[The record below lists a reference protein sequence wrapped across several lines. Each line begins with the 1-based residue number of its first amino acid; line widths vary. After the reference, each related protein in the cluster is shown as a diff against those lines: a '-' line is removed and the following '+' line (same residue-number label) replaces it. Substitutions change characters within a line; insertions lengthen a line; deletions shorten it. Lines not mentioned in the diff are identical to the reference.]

1 MSAWMQANDGSVR
14 RRHDFAAAVQ
24 AAVTAARAQAHAPVP
39 ELVLD
44 ELIDALLAALLEVR
58 EPQELILA
66 ILARGQCRDLALLV
80 NVTPAHIRLGGG
92 R

>member
-1 MSAWMQANDGSVR
+1 MSAWMQANDSGVR

-24 AAVTAARAQAHAPVP
+24 TAVTAARAQANTQLP

-44 ELIDALLAALLEVR
+44 ALIDALLSALLEVR
-58 EPQELILA
+58 EPQDLILA
-66 ILARGQCRDLALLV
+66 ILARRQCRDLALLV
-80 NVTPAHIRLGGG
+80 DVTPAHILLGGG

>member
-1 MSAWMQANDGSVR
+1 VANVEQQLCEWCLNAKR
-14 RRHDFAAAVQ
+14 RPKG
-24 AAVTAARAQAHAPVP
+24 AQAPLP

-66 ILARGQCRDLALLV
+66 ILARGRCRDLALLV
-80 NVTPAHIRLGGG
+80 NVTPAHIRLGGA